1 MAQPWHKWAYAG
13 MLLAGVLATC
23 AGARLRAE
31 EPAIDGVL
39 VLHNGNVLAGSIGR
53 HGDEYQ
59 IRQGNSTLRVP
70 SEQVERFAASLGE
83 VYEARRA
90 AIVGAT
96 PEAHLALA
104 DWCLRVNLL
113 NEAARELLDVRTL
126 DAGHP
131 ALADAELRLRQLL
144 AQESASGVPEE
155 VCAESVPNEAA
166 LDSPAPPLAISPEAQ
181 VQFVRNIQPML
192 INNCTSGGC
201 HHVDSE
207 RLLQLDRWALRGNG
221 DADVVRRNL
230 TAVLRQVNPR
240 APAASPLVEYGRRPH
255 GDAAAGRPHALTARQ
270 ATLLVGWLNVATGM
284 VAAETSPEPQW
295 IEPGD
300 AATASATYSPDVYP
314 TDDIL
319 NGMSLEELQ
328 LAAQAAAE
336 EDTAT
341 EPMETRFMPRDAFD
355 AEIFNRRRKSKP
367 ISTGASGSDPQAD
380 SAEADATSG
389 DELDAELPPPEP

>member
-1 MAQPWHKWAYAG
+1 

-23 AGARLRAE
+23 AGVRSRAE
-31 EPAIDGVL
+31 EPAINGVL

-70 SEQVERFAASLGE
+70 TEQVERFAASLGE

-90 AIVGAT
+90 AIAGAT

-144 AQESASGVPEE
+144 AQESASPGPDE
-155 VCAESVPNEAA
+155 VSAESRPNEASP
-166 LDSPAPPLAISPEAQ
+166 DSPAPPLAISPEAQ

-207 RLLQLDRWALRGNG
+207 RPLQLDRWALRGNG
-221 DADVVRRNL
+221 DADLVRRNL

-240 APAASPLVEYGRRPH
+240 DPAASPLVEYGRRPH
-255 GDAAAGRPHALTARQ
+255 GDAASGRPHALTARQ
-270 ATLLVGWLNVATGM
+270 ATLLIAWLNEVAGLEAA
-284 VAAETSPEPQW
+284 VAPPEPRW
-295 IEPGD
+295 IEPG
-300 AATASATYSPDVYP
+300 ATSQANSVYSPDVYP

-328 LAAQAAAE
+328 LAAEAAAQ
-336 EDTAT
+336 EDSAT
-341 EPMETRFMPRDAFD
+341 EPTERQFVPRDAFD

-367 ISTGASGSDPQAD
+367 PAPETSGSDLEVDPG
-380 SAEADATSG
+380 EAIATPG
-389 DELDAELPPPEP
+389 DELDAELPALEP